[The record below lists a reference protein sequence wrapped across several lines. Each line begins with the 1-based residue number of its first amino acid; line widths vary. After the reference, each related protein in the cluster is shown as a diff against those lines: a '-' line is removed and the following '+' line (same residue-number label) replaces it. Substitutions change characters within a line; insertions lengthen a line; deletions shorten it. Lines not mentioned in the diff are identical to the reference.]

1 MKKLALWTAGGF
13 GLAVVCSIAGL
24 AHLSA
29 TLVTLTV
36 FCATPG
42 LLVVALDALP
52 GLRRAR
58 T

>member
-13 GLAVVCSIAGL
+13 GLATVGGIAGL

-29 TLVTLTV
+29 SIVTLTV
-36 FCATPG
+36 FYAVPAF
-42 LLVVALDALP
+42 LVLALDALP
-52 GLRRAR
+52 IVWKAY